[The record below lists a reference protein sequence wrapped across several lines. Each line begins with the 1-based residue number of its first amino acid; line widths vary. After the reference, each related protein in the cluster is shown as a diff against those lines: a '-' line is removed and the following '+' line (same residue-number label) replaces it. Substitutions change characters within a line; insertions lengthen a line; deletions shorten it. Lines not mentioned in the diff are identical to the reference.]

1 MEKINQITTGKAKS
15 LYTTNDEQYLVME
28 FRDDT
33 SAFDGKKTAALENKG
48 KVNNQFNAFIM
59 EFLST
64 KEINTHFIKLLSNN
78 ESLVRNL
85 DMFPIECVVRNRATG
100 SLCKRLGIEDGY
112 ILETPLFEFFLKD
125 DDLGDP
131 LINDNHIIS
140 FGWATKEELG
150 VMQSITLKVNEILVD
165 FFSEANLLLIDFKL
179 EFGKFKDQIMLG
191 DEFKTD
197 GCRIWDKDKLNK

>member
-1 MEKINQITTGKAKS
+1 
-15 LYTTNDEQYLVME
+15 
-28 FRDDT
+28 
-33 SAFDGKKTAALENKG
+33 
-48 KVNNQFNAFIM
+48 M

-191 DEFKTD
+191 DEFTPD
-197 GCRIWDKDKLNK
+197 GCRLWDKDTLNKMDKDRFRQDLGNVIETYGEVADRLGMQIKLD